1 MRSRLPAAVICACI
15 ALAGASLALP
25 ADPVYDA
32 WAWLVWGRELSG
44 AGLDLNL
51 GPAWK
56 PLAVAITTALALAGD
71 AAPQLWLLL
80 VRVAWLLAL
89 VLAARLAYVLTAGH
103 AQRER
108 IAAAAFGALSLLL
121 ALDPDTAWLR
131 QGAEG
136 MSEPLLITLV
146 LGAVHA
152 GVDGRVRLA
161 LVLGGLAGLLRPE
174 IWPLLVVYGVWS
186 WRRERG
192 SRPLLAVLALAIP
205 ALWFG
210 PELLAAGNA
219 LGGAQRAQRGDDG
232 SLQAVLDV
240 AQRALELPLLA
251 VWPLAL
257 LAAADRRARVL
268 LAGALGWIAVVAL
281 LAAAGDFAGLARFM
295 LPAAA
300 IVGVLGAVGLA
311 RLLALARGHGQRPA
325 LAALAAV
332 ALAALLTALA
342 LQLPPRLAQ
351 LRESAQLT
359 ARIGQSHERLRA
371 LVRGVGNDAL
381 LRCGALATSDVSVR
395 TALAWELGVPLADVV
410 SFGRLPHQ
418 SGGFVIGPQAPSA
431 LRLGVARRAV
441 LLGRRGEWLAYS
453 LDCPASAASRSSSS
467 GRPRTAGVSGAR
479 R

>member
-1 MRSRLPAAVICACI
+1 MRIRSRLPAAVICACV

-32 WAWLVWGRELSG
+32 WAWLVWGRELGG

-56 PLAVAITTALALAGD
+56 PLAVAITAALALAGD
-71 AAPQLWLLL
+71 AAPQLWLVL

-103 AQRER
+103 AQGER
-108 IAAAAFGALSLLL
+108 IAAATCAALSLLL
-121 ALDPDTAWLR
+121 ALDPETAWLR

-136 MSEPLLITLV
+136 LSEPLLVALV
-146 LGAVHA
+146 LGAVLA
-152 GVDGRVRLA
+152 AIDGRGRLT
-161 LVLGGLAGLLRPE
+161 LVLGGLAALLRPE
-174 IWPLLVVYGVWS
+174 IWPLLAVYGFWC
-186 WRRERG
+186 WRRERA
-192 SRPLLAVLALAIP
+192 SRPLLAALALAIP

-232 SLQAVLDV
+232 SLQAVFEV

-251 VWPLAL
+251 AWPLAV
-257 LAAADRRARVL
+257 LAAAGRRARVL
-268 LAGALGWIAVVAL
+268 LAGALCWIAVVAL
-281 LAAAGDFAGLARFM
+281 LAAVGEFAGLARFM
-295 LPAAA
+295 VPAAA
-300 IVGVLGAVGLA
+300 VVGVLGAVGLA
-311 RLLALARGHGQRPA
+311 RLLALARAHGQRPLVPVVA
-325 LAALAAV
+325 LTALLAAV
-332 ALAALLTALA
+332 AL
-342 LQLPPRLAQ
+342 QVPPRIEQ
-351 LRESAQLT
+351 LRESAQVT
-359 ARIGQSHERLRA
+359 ARIGESHERLRA
-371 LVRGVGNDAL
+371 LVRDVGSDAL
-381 LRCGALATSDVSVR
+381 LRCGDLATSDVLVR
-395 TALAWELGVPLADVV
+395 TALAWDLDAPLADVV
-410 SFGRLPHQ
+410 SFGRLPDQ
-418 SGGFVIGPQAPSA
+418 SGAFVIGPQAPWA

-453 LDCPASAASRSSSS
+453 LDCPATAGWRSPSS